1 MTEGETMIDNRF
13 ADCKT
18 LDELVA
24 GIYLL
29 DELNLD
35 TTDDAVARIAE
46 LTHTVTAGQREQAR
60 DYLIL
65 DAQQLR
71 SIANILD
78 AAEGMSSSSSSAQ
91 CYGVSSSSF
100 SAQCYGG
107 SITRV
112 PGRWVWRLGGDQ

>member
-1 MTEGETMIDNRF
+1 MSGNRF
-13 ADCKT
+13 AGCKT

-65 DAQQLR
+65 DLDAQQLR

-78 AAEGMSSSSSSAQ
+78 AAEGMPSRFDGRSP
-91 CYGVSSSSF
+91 SF

-112 PGRWVWRLGGDQ
+112 PGRWVLRIGGDQ

>member
-35 TTDDAVARIAE
+35 TTADAVARIAE

-78 AAEGMSSSSSSAQ
+78 AAEGMSSRFDGRSP
-91 CYGVSSSSF
+91 SF

-112 PGRWVWRLGGDQ
+112 PGRWVLRLGGDQ